1 MALLKPGITPG
12 KEGDGGTVWNI
23 LGQTYYLKS
32 SCDSSF
38 SFEVAGDPGTF
49 VPPHVHPT
57 QDEFIYLV
65 DGAMEL
71 TLDGAL
77 LTLAAGDMARM
88 PMGIPHGYKNV
99 GDKPVK
105 ALFWVSPARRLHE
118 LFARIHNV
126 PDPMEVVR
134 IAASHEVDF
143 LPPPG

>member
-1 MALLKPGITPG
+1 MALLKPGITPAG
-12 KEGDGGTVWNI
+12 QGDGGTVWNI

-32 SCDSSF
+32 SCDSAF
-38 SFEVAGDPGTF
+38 AFEVSGDPGTF

-65 DGAMEL
+65 EGTMEL

-77 LTLAAGDMARM
+77 HTLPAGAMARM

-99 GDKPVK
+99 GDRKVK
-105 ALFWVSPARRLHE
+105 ALFWVSPARKLHL
-118 LFARIHNV
+118 LFERIHNV

-143 LPPPG
+143 LPPLG